1 MITTMMNQLV
11 INMFWTIFLY
21 LG

>member
-1 MITTMMNQLV
+1 MINQLV
-11 INMFWTIFLY
+11 INRSCTIFLY